1 MKRSRDSAFKTP
13 AINQPASKSSTSD
26 NTSQS
31 WSVQWRNPQFKKHKT
46 WDGDGT
52 LTIKS
57 GQMVLKD
64 TNSSVIGR
72 SFDKKNSVFEPGAQF
87 VIGGKDVELDQL
99 LKSEATKENS
109 PKQLK
114 GVPAASFYTSAPS
127 AAKPYKP
134 PTFNKS
140 PKATTD
146 ATSSKFVPSP
156 LKQGEF
162 QQQDTVT
169 PQSSSLSSVRKSPK
183 QAPAPKHDP
192 NAPDALV
199 MPTIP
204 PEIMAEVNYKQ
215 QPTVDV
221 VLDPHIS
228 SKLRPHQREGVKFM
242 YEAVMGMRGHK
253 GNGCILADEMGLG
266 KTLQVI
272 ALIWTLLKQ
281 NPIANSGPV
290 IGKAMI
296 VCPVSL
302 VNNWRK
308 EFSKWIGQSKIGVFL
323 GDKDVTEIKKFQ
335 QSRIHQVL
343 IIGYE
348 KLRTAVD
355 VLKFCQPQIGLIV
368 CDEGHRL
375 KASNKT
381 SQVFEAFPTR
391 RRIILSGTPIQNDLG
406 EYYCM
411 TDFCNPGLLDSYSTF
426 KKKYETPIMRSR
438 APNCNKSDLELG
450 RQRSEALSSLTNQF
464 VLRRTAEILDNVL
477 PTKSEFVVFIAPTQ
491 LQILMYRQLVQ
502 ASIIQSVL
510 ERLGGQHL
518 NLIGILRNLCNSP
531 GLIQKMIDNKQ
542 SDSYRDFKLE
552 NIRSMLSGDVN
563 ANDINLSGKLKALG
577 RLLKSLKNE
586 TEEKIIVVSSFT
598 TTLDLIESHC
608 RLNKYKFCRLDG
620 STPQAKRQEIVDG
633 FNRSPQGGKFVFL
646 LSTKSGGVGLN
657 LIGASRLVLFESD
670 WNPSND
676 LQAMARI
683 HRDGQTKPV
692 FIYRFLTT
700 GTIDEKIFQRQL
712 TKIGLSNS
720 LMGNTVEKKNDTDS
734 FTLEE
739 LRALFKVDDD
749 TACGTHDLL
758 DCNCNTGSAVPTL
771 DDVNNEDE
779 DKPQGFVSA
788 SQHQPG
794 MSMKSKR
801 DKQAKIA
808 ALEGWEHV
816 DCLQES
822 HIENLADD
830 ILRKL
835 TICPQISKPAED
847 DNSSPANTQPTIQAH
862 QFESLEDYCP
872 ASDEEPDEAGDENME
887 VSRPEN
893 KEHEDK
899 NDEHGKQSFDMTSFL
914 QDANNEGR
922 VTFVFKK
929 VSGSVV

>member
-1 MKRSRDSAFKTP
+1 M
-13 AINQPASKSSTSD
+13 I
-26 NTSQS
+26 
-31 WSVQWRNPQFKKHKT
+31 
-46 WDGDGT
+46 
-52 LTIKS
+52 
-57 GQMVLKD
+57 LKD

-72 SFDKKNSVFEPGAQF
+72 SFDKKNSVFEPGAHF
-87 VIGGKDVELDQL
+87 VIAGKDVELDQL
-99 LKSEATKENS
+99 LKQDAAKENS
-109 PKQLK
+109 PSKPK
-114 GVPAASFYTSAPS
+114 GIPAASFYTSAPS

-134 PTFNKS
+134 PSFSKPMIPS
-140 PKATTD
+140 KPLAATNI
-146 ATSSKFVPSP
+146 
-156 LKQGEF
+156 E
-162 QQQDTVT
+162 
-169 PQSSSLSSVRKSPK
+169 SSSTSEPSSLEQSAFQKHPPLVSQSISHSNTHTAHP
-183 QAPAPKHDP
+183 PAPKYDP
-192 NAPDALV
+192 NAPDAFV
-199 MPTIP
+199 MPQLPQNILN
-204 PEIMAEVNYKQ
+204 ELNYKQ
-215 QPTVDV
+215 HPVVDV

-228 SKLRPHQREGVKFM
+228 SKLRPHQQEGVKFM

-253 GNGCILADEMGLG
+253 GKGCILADEMGLG

-272 ALIWTLLKQ
+272 ALVWTLLKQ
-281 NPIANSGPV
+281 NPITNSGPV

-308 EFSKWIGQSKIGVFL
+308 EFSKWIGQSKIGIFL
-323 GDKDVTEIKKFQ
+323 GDKDVSEIKKFQ

-391 RRIILSGTPIQNDLG
+391 RRVILSGTPIQNDLG

-411 TDFCNPGLLDSYSTF
+411 TDFCNPGLLDSYASF

-438 APNCNKSDLELG
+438 APNCNRSDLELG
-450 RQRSEALSSLTNQF
+450 RQRSEALSALTNQF

-477 PTKSEFVVFIAPTQ
+477 PTKSEFVVCIAPTKLQ
-491 LQILMYRQLVQ
+491 LAIYKQLVQ

-518 NLIGILRNLCNSP
+518 NLIGVLRNLCNSP
-531 GLIQKMIDNKQ
+531 GIIYKMIENKQ
-542 SDSYRDFKLE
+542 SESYKDFKLD
-552 NIRSMLSGDVN
+552 NVKNMFPSSVN

-577 RLLKSLKNE
+577 RLLKTLKTE

-598 TTLDLIESHC
+598 ATLDVIESHC
-608 RLNKYKFCRLDG
+608 RLCKYKFCRLDG

-633 FNRSPQGGKFVFL
+633 FNRSPQAGKFVFL

-734 FTLEE
+734 FTVEE
-739 LRALFKVDDD
+739 LRALFRIDDD

-758 DCNCNTGSAVPTL
+758 DCTCNHGRVLTEAEKGAEDAQQ
-771 DDVNNEDE
+771 DDEE
-779 DKPQGFVSA
+779 EPQGFISA

-794 MSMKSKR
+794 TSLKSKR

-808 ALEGWEHV
+808 ALDGWDHV
-816 DCLQES
+816 DCLQET
-822 HIENLADD
+822 HMGNLADD
-830 ILRKL
+830 VLRKL
-835 TICPQISKPAED
+835 TIHAESPLVAQHKD
-847 DNSSPANTQPTIQAH
+847 DFVEDTTAKTSDH
-862 QFESLEDYCP
+862 QFESLNDYCP
-872 ASDEEPDEAGDENME
+872 ASDEEKEPEEERKEGDVEIIE
-887 VSRPEN
+887 PER
-893 KEHEDK
+893 KVQKIEQQEDP
-899 NDEHGKQSFDMTSFL
+899 FDMNGFL
-914 QDANNEGR
+914 QDQNNEGR
-922 VTFVFKK
+922 LTFVFKK

>member
-1 MKRSRDSAFKTP
+1 MKRSRDSSFKSP
-13 AINQPASKSSTSD
+13 AINQISNKNVEASTS
-26 NTSQS
+26 SQC

-52 LTIKS
+52 LTIR
-57 GQMVLKD
+57 GNQLILKD

-72 SFDKKNSVFEPGAQF
+72 SFDKKNNQYESGAQF

-99 LKSEATKENS
+99 LDSDTKENA
-109 PKQLK
+109 PLQTK
-114 GVPAASFYTSAPS
+114 GVPTASFYTSVAAS
-127 AAKPYKP
+127 AKPYKP
-134 PTFNKS
+134 PTINRTLESTSKPAS
-140 PKATTD
+140 SHLEHDNLNQQSVTT
-146 ATSSKFVPSP
+146 
-156 LKQGEF
+156 
-162 QQQDTVT
+162 
-169 PQSSSLSSVRKSPK
+169 SSSLAVTNPRVIPTPISKF
-183 QAPAPKHDP
+183 DP

-199 MPTIP
+199 MPPISTYVANKLNP
-204 PEIMAEVNYKQ
+204 KQ
-215 QPTVDV
+215 FPLVDV

-281 NPIANSGPV
+281 NPVTNSGPV

-302 VNNWRK
+302 VNNWKK
-308 EFSKWIGQSKIGVFL
+308 EFSKWIGQSKIGIFV

-348 KLRTAVD
+348 KLRTAAE

-375 KASNKT
+375 KSSNKT

-411 TDFCNPGLLDSYSTF
+411 TEFCNPGLLDTYASF

-438 APNCNKSDLELG
+438 APNCSKGDLEIG
-450 RQRSEALSSLTNQF
+450 RQRSEGLSALNDQF
-464 VLRRTAEILDNVL
+464 VLRRTADILVNVL
-477 PTKSEFVVFIAPTQ
+477 PPKTEFVVFIAPTKLQ
-491 LQILMYRQLVQ
+491 LRLYQQLVQ
-502 ASIIQSVL
+502 TSIVQKVL
-510 ERLGGQHL
+510 DKLSGQHL
-518 NLIGILRNLCNSP
+518 ALIGILRNLCNSP
-531 GLIQKMIDNKQ
+531 GILYNIMQNNSTDTHKEFKF
-542 SDSYRDFKLE
+542 DSCKELFPVNVNPNDF
-552 NIRSMLSGDVN
+552 
-563 ANDINLSGKLKALG
+563 NLSGKLKALG
-577 RLLKSLKNE
+577 RLLKTLKNQ
-586 TEEKIIVVSSFT
+586 TEEKVIVVSNFT
-598 TTLDLIESHC
+598 TTLNLIETHC
-608 RLNKYKFCRLDG
+608 RVNKYKFCRLDG
-620 STPQAKRQEIVDG
+620 STQQAKRQEIVDS
-633 FNRSPQGGKFVFL
+633 FNRSPQAGKFIFL

-657 LIGASRLVLFESD
+657 LIGASRLILFESD

-683 HRDGQTKPV
+683 HRDGQTRPV

-720 LMGNTVEKKNDTDS
+720 LMGNTVEKKNETDS
-734 FTLEE
+734 FTIEE

-749 TACGTHDLL
+749 TICGTHDLL
-758 DCNCNTGSAVPTL
+758 DCSCNVESPSAITEVE
-771 DDVNNEDE
+771 NNDE
-779 DKPQGFVSA
+779 NEPQGFISA
-788 SQHQPG
+788 SQHQTKLFG
-794 MSMKSKR
+794 ASKR
-801 DKQAKIA
+801 DRQAKLA
-808 ALEGWEHV
+808 ALEGWNHI
-816 DCLQES
+816 DCLQETQLES
-822 HIENLADD
+822 LADD
-830 ILRKL
+830 VLKKL
-835 TICPQISKPAED
+835 TIYNETKEAISNNDVNDTKNAAYASHSYESAED
-847 DNSSPANTQPTIQAH
+847 
-862 QFESLEDYCP
+862 FCP
-872 ASDEEPDEAGDENME
+872 ASDEEEEEEEDDEPKPKLQKIEHQWTDFSMNDFIGDE
-887 VSRPEN
+887 
-893 KEHEDK
+893 
-899 NDEHGKQSFDMTSFL
+899 
-914 QDANNEGR
+914 NNEGR
-922 VTFVFKK
+922 VTYLFKK